1 MQINDIKTLVA
12 RLGAIVDGWD
22 EQSGAPAVE
31 RHIAAS
37 LLAELYEAVKFDT
50 ALAATVVA
58 KVGAEPE
65 PAEEVVAEPTDE
77 VAEVID
83 LSDIFGGSFGD
94 DDEEIVE
101 QKVAEQPIEEVA
113 EPEQEIEAE
122 PEPEPEIE
130 EQPEPEIEIEEQP
143 EPEIEQEEVQS
154 EEEQVLED
162 REEVVEQPAEIEAQ
176 PVEEEEE
183 QPDVEKEEQSVE
195 IETQPVV
202 EEVEQSIETEEQPVK
217 IEEEEQPAE
226 TEEEE
231 QPDVEKEEQS
241 VEIETQ
247 PVVEEVELSIETE
260 EQPTETEKEEQPT
273 EIEAEE
279 QPTETEEEE
288 LPTVAE
294 AEKPKSEQASLFDM
308 EIVRRPRSSS
318 GRRVIMS
325 LYGESATSSS
335 REEKTREKAVEPAP
349 DAIQPVEQPADES
362 PKAVSV
368 AERIAAAQTE
378 GPQVLGD
385 VIGAG
390 TTTLAEAVA
399 ASQPTVQTVQNDRVN
414 TLRAAIGIN
423 DRFIMIRDLFGGDGA
438 AFDQAMDELD
448 AFEDFNE
455 CLVYMSTYRWNPN
468 SDGAR
473 MLMDLVTRKLL

>member
-50 ALAATVVA
+50 ALAATEVA
-58 KVGAEPE
+58 KVVAEPE
-65 PAEEVVAEPTDE
+65 PAEEVVAEPMEE

-101 QKVAEQPIEEVA
+101 QPIEEVA
-113 EPEQEIEAE
+113 EPE
-122 PEPEPEIE
+122 PEPESEPESEIE
-130 EQPEPEIEIEEQP
+130 EQPEV
-143 EPEIEQEEVQS
+143 EIEQEEAQS

-176 PVEEEEE
+176 PVVEKEE

-195 IETQPVV
+195 IETQSVV
-202 EEVEQSIETEEQPVK
+202 EEVEQSIET
-217 IEEEEQPAE
+217 
-226 TEEEE
+226 
-231 QPDVEKEEQS
+231 
-241 VEIETQ
+241 
-247 PVVEEVELSIETE
+247 
-260 EQPTETEKEEQPT
+260 EEQPT

-288 LPTVAE
+288 QPTETEEQPAVAE
-294 AEKPKSEQASLFDM
+294 TEKPKSEQASLFDM

-349 DAIQPVEQPADES
+349 DAIEPVEQPADES

-438 AFDQAMDELD
+438 AFDRAMEELD

>member
-50 ALAATVVA
+50 ALAATEVA
-58 KVGAEPE
+58 KVVAEPE
-65 PAEEVVAEPTDE
+65 PAEEVVAEPTE
-77 VAEVID
+77 EIAEVID

-101 QKVAEQPIEEVA
+101 QEVAEQPIEEVA
-113 EPEQEIEAE
+113 EPE
-122 PEPEPEIE
+122 PEPEIE
-130 EQPEPEIEIEEQP
+130 PEPEP

-162 REEVVEQPAEIEAQ
+162 REEVVEQPAEIEAL
-176 PVEEEEE
+176 PVEEEVE
-183 QPDVEKEEQSVE
+183 QP
-195 IETQPVV
+195 
-202 EEVEQSIETEEQPVK
+202 
-217 IEEEEQPAE
+217 
-226 TEEEE
+226 
-231 QPDVEKEEQS
+231 
-241 VEIETQ
+241 
-247 PVVEEVELSIETE
+247 IETE
-260 EQPTETEKEEQPT
+260 EQPTEIEE
-273 EIEAEE
+273 EE
-279 QPTETEEEE
+279 LPVKTEEEE
-288 LPTVAE
+288 LPVKIEKEEQPAVAE

-335 REEKTREKAVEPAP
+335 REEKTREKAVEPAPDAIQP

-438 AFDQAMDELD
+438 AFDRAMDELD

>member
-58 KVGAEPE
+58 KVVAEPE
-65 PAEEVVAEPTDE
+65 PAEEVVAEPAEE

-101 QKVAEQPIEEVA
+101 QEVAEQPIEEVA
-113 EPEQEIEAE
+113 EPEQEIEPE
-122 PEPEPEIE
+122 PEPEP
-130 EQPEPEIEIEEQP
+130 EIEEQP

-183 QPDVEKEEQSVE
+183 QPDVEMEEQSVE
-195 IETQPVV
+195 IEAQPVV

-231 QPDVEKEEQS
+231 QPVK
-241 VEIETQ
+241 I
-247 PVVEEVELSIETE
+247 
-260 EQPTETEKEEQPT
+260 
-273 EIEAEE
+273 
-279 QPTETEEEE
+279 EEEE
-288 LPTVAE
+288 QPTVAE

>member
-50 ALAATVVA
+50 ALAATEVA
-58 KVGAEPE
+58 KVVAEPE
-65 PAEEVVAEPTDE
+65 PAEEVVAEPTEE

-101 QKVAEQPIEEVA
+101 QEAAEQPIEEVA

-130 EQPEPEIEIEEQP
+130 EQPEPEIE
-143 EPEIEQEEVQS
+143 QEEVQS

-162 REEVVEQPAEIEAQ
+162 SEEVVEQPAEIEAQ
-176 PVEEEEE
+176 PVEEE
-183 QPDVEKEEQSVE
+183 EEQSVE

-202 EEVEQSIETEEQPVK
+202 EEVEQSIETEEQP
-217 IEEEEQPAE
+217 
-226 TEEEE
+226 
-231 QPDVEKEEQS
+231 
-241 VEIETQ
+241 
-247 PVVEEVELSIETE
+247 
-260 EQPTETEKEEQPT
+260 
-273 EIEAEE
+273 
-279 QPTETEEEE
+279 TETEEEKQ
-288 LPTVAE
+288 PAVAE

-349 DAIQPVEQPADES
+349 DAIQPVEQPTDES

>member
-50 ALAATVVA
+50 ALAATEVA
-58 KVGAEPE
+58 KVVAEPE
-65 PAEEVVAEPTDE
+65 PAEEVVAEPTEE

-94 DDEEIVE
+94 DEEEIVE
-101 QKVAEQPIEEVA
+101 QEVAEQPIEEVA

-130 EQPEPEIEIEEQP
+130 EQPEPEIE
-143 EPEIEQEEVQS
+143 QEEAQS

-162 REEVVEQPAEIEAQ
+162 SEEVVEQPAEIEAQ
-176 PVEEEEE
+176 PDVEMEE
-183 QPDVEKEEQSVE
+183 QLDVEKEEQSVE

-202 EEVEQSIETEEQPVK
+202 EEVEHSIET
-217 IEEEEQPAE
+217 
-226 TEEEE
+226 
-231 QPDVEKEEQS
+231 
-241 VEIETQ
+241 
-247 PVVEEVELSIETE
+247 
-260 EQPTETEKEEQPT
+260 EEQPT

-288 LPTVAE
+288 LPVKIEEEEQPAVAE

>member
-50 ALAATVVA
+50 ALAATEVA
-58 KVGAEPE
+58 KVVAEPE
-65 PAEEVVAEPTDE
+65 PAEEVVAEPTE
-77 VAEVID
+77 EIAEVID

-94 DDEEIVE
+94 DEEEVIE
-101 QKVAEQPIEEVA
+101 KEVAEQPIEEAA
-113 EPEQEIEAE
+113 EPESEIEPE
-122 PEPEPEIE
+122 PEPESEPEPEIE
-130 EQPEPEIEIEEQP
+130 EQPEV
-143 EPEIEQEEVQS
+143 EIEQEEAQS
-154 EEEQVLED
+154 EEEQALED
-162 REEVVEQPAEIEAQ
+162 SEEVVEQSVEIETRSVVEGVEQSIEAEEQPAEIEA
-176 PVEEEEE
+176 EE
-183 QPDVEKEEQSVE
+183 QPF
-195 IETQPVV
+195 
-202 EEVEQSIETEEQPVK
+202 ETEE
-217 IEEEEQPAE
+217 
-226 TEEEE
+226 
-231 QPDVEKEEQS
+231 
-241 VEIETQ
+241 
-247 PVVEEVELSIETE
+247 
-260 EQPTETEKEEQPT
+260 
-273 EIEAEE
+273 EE
-279 QPTETEEEE
+279 QPTETEEQ
-288 LPTVAE
+288 PAVAE

-349 DAIQPVEQPADES
+349 EAIQPVEQPADES

-368 AERIAAAQTE
+368 VERIAAAQTE

-438 AFDQAMDELD
+438 AFDRAMDELD

>member
-50 ALAATVVA
+50 ALAATEVA
-58 KVGAEPE
+58 KVVAEPK
-65 PAEEVVAEPTDE
+65 PAEEVVAEPTEE

-101 QKVAEQPIEEVA
+101 QEVAEQPIEEVA
-113 EPEQEIEAE
+113 EPEQEIE
-122 PEPEPEIE
+122 PEPEP
-130 EQPEPEIEIEEQP
+130 EIEEQP

-183 QPDVEKEEQSVE
+183 QPVVEEEVQPVEEEEEQPDVEMEEQSVE
-195 IETQPVV
+195 IEIQLVV
-202 EEVEQSIETEEQPVK
+202 EEVEHSIETEEQPAEIEEEKQPTETEEEEQPVK
-217 IEEEEQPAE
+217 IEEEEQPA
-226 TEEEE
+226 
-231 QPDVEKEEQS
+231 
-241 VEIETQ
+241 
-247 PVVEEVELSIETE
+247 
-260 EQPTETEKEEQPT
+260 
-273 EIEAEE
+273 
-279 QPTETEEEE
+279 
-288 LPTVAE
+288 VAE

-335 REEKTREKAVEPAP
+335 REEKMREKAVEPAP
-349 DAIQPVEQPADES
+349 DAIEPVEQPTDES

>member
-50 ALAATVVA
+50 ALAATEVA
-58 KVGAEPE
+58 KVVAEPK
-65 PAEEVVAEPTDE
+65 PAEEVVAEPAEE

-101 QKVAEQPIEEVA
+101 QEVAEQPIEEAA
-113 EPEQEIEAE
+113 EPEQEIE

-130 EQPEPEIEIEEQP
+130 EQPEPEPEIEEQP
-143 EPEIEQEEVQS
+143 EVEIEQEEVQS

-162 REEVVEQPAEIEAQ
+162 SEEVVEQPAEIEAQ

-202 EEVEQSIETEEQPVK
+202 EEVEH
-217 IEEEEQPAE
+217 
-226 TEEEE
+226 
-231 QPDVEKEEQS
+231 
-241 VEIETQ
+241 
-247 PVVEEVELSIETE
+247 LIETE
-260 EQPTETEKEEQPT
+260 EQPTEIEEEEQP
-273 EIEAEE
+273 A
-279 QPTETEEEE
+279 
-288 LPTVAE
+288 VAD

-349 DAIQPVEQPADES
+349 DAIQPVEQPTDES
-362 PKAVSV
+362 PKAVSM

-438 AFDQAMDELD
+438 AFDRAMDELD

>member
-12 RLGAIVDGWD
+12 RLEAIVDGWD

-50 ALAATVVA
+50 ALAATEVA
-58 KVGAEPE
+58 KMVAEPE
-65 PAEEVVAEPTDE
+65 LAEEVVAEPTEE

-101 QKVAEQPIEEVA
+101 QEVAEQPIEEVA
-113 EPEQEIEAE
+113 EPEQEIE
-122 PEPEPEIE
+122 PEPEIE
-130 EQPEPEIEIEEQP
+130 EQPEPESEP
-143 EPEIEQEEVQS
+143 EPEIEQEEAQS

-183 QPDVEKEEQSVE
+183 QSVE

-202 EEVEQSIETEEQPVK
+202 EEVEQSIETEEQP
-217 IEEEEQPAE
+217 
-226 TEEEE
+226 
-231 QPDVEKEEQS
+231 
-241 VEIETQ
+241 
-247 PVVEEVELSIETE
+247 
-260 EQPTETEKEEQPT
+260 
-273 EIEAEE
+273 
-279 QPTETEEEE
+279 TETEEEKQ
-288 LPTVAE
+288 PAVAE

-349 DAIQPVEQPADES
+349 DAIQPVEQPTDES

-399 ASQPTVQTVQNDRVN
+399 ASQPTVQNVQNDRVN

>member
-50 ALAATVVA
+50 ALAATEVA
-58 KVGAEPE
+58 KVVAEPE
-65 PAEEVVAEPTDE
+65 PTEEIVAEPTEE

-101 QKVAEQPIEEVA
+101 QEVAEQPIEEVA
-113 EPEQEIEAE
+113 EPESEIEPE

-130 EQPEPEIEIEEQP
+130 EQPEV
-143 EPEIEQEEVQS
+143 EIEQEEAQS

-162 REEVVEQPAEIEAQ
+162 REEVVEQPAEIETQ

-183 QPDVEKEEQSVE
+183 QQSVE

-202 EEVEQSIETEEQPVK
+202 EEVEQSIETEEQPAEIEEEEQPVK
-217 IEEEEQPAE
+217 IEEEEQ
-226 TEEEE
+226 T
-231 QPDVEKEEQS
+231 
-241 VEIETQ
+241 
-247 PVVEEVELSIETE
+247 
-260 EQPTETEKEEQPT
+260 
-273 EIEAEE
+273 
-279 QPTETEEEE
+279 
-288 LPTVAE
+288 TVAE

-438 AFDQAMDELD
+438 AFDRAMDELD

>member
-50 ALAATVVA
+50 ALAATEVA
-58 KVGAEPE
+58 KVVTEPG
-65 PAEEVVAEPTDE
+65 PAEE

-101 QKVAEQPIEEVA
+101 QEVAEQPIEEVA
-113 EPEQEIEAE
+113 EPEQEIE
-122 PEPEPEIE
+122 
-130 EQPEPEIEIEEQP
+130 P

-162 REEVVEQPAEIEAQ
+162 SEEVVEQPAEIEAQ
-176 PVEEEEE
+176 PVEAEEE
-183 QPDVEKEEQSVE
+183 QPVVEKVEQSVE

-202 EEVEQSIETEEQPVK
+202 EEVEHSIETEEQPS
-217 IEEEEQPAE
+217 E
-226 TEEEE
+226 T
-231 QPDVEKEEQS
+231 
-241 VEIETQ
+241 
-247 PVVEEVELSIETE
+247 
-260 EQPTETEKEEQPT
+260 
-273 EIEAEE
+273 EE

-288 LPTVAE
+288 LPVKIEEEEQPAVAE

-423 DRFIMIRDLFGGDGA
+423 GRFIMIRDLFGGDGA
-438 AFDQAMDELD
+438 AFDRAMDELD

>member
-50 ALAATVVA
+50 ALAATEVA
-58 KVGAEPE
+58 KVVAEPE
-65 PAEEVVAEPTDE
+65 PAEEVVAEPTEE

-101 QKVAEQPIEEVA
+101 QEVA
-113 EPEQEIEAE
+113 EPTEDVAEPEPEPEIEAE

-130 EQPEPEIEIEEQP
+130 EQPEPEIE
-143 EPEIEQEEVQS
+143 QEEVQS
-154 EEEQVLED
+154 EAEQVLED
-162 REEVVEQPAEIEAQ
+162 REEVVEQPAEIETQ

-183 QPDVEKEEQSVE
+183 QSVVEKEEQPVE

-202 EEVEQSIETEEQPVK
+202 EEVEHSIETEEQPAE
-217 IEEEEQPAE
+217 IEAEEQPIE

-231 QPDVEKEEQS
+231 QP
-241 VEIETQ
+241 I
-247 PVVEEVELSIETE
+247 
-260 EQPTETEKEEQPT
+260 
-273 EIEAEE
+273 
-279 QPTETEEEE
+279 ETEEEE
-288 LPTVAE
+288 QPAVAE

-362 PKAVSV
+362 PKAISV

-438 AFDQAMDELD
+438 AFDRAMDELD

>member
-50 ALAATVVA
+50 ALAATEVA
-58 KVGAEPE
+58 KVVAEPE
-65 PAEEVVAEPTDE
+65 PAEEVVAEPTEE

-101 QKVAEQPIEEVA
+101 QEVA
-113 EPEQEIEAE
+113 EPTEDVAEPEPEPEIEAE

-130 EQPEPEIEIEEQP
+130 EQPEPEIE
-143 EPEIEQEEVQS
+143 QEEVQS
-154 EEEQVLED
+154 EAEQVLED
-162 REEVVEQPAEIEAQ
+162 REEVVEQPAEIETQ

-183 QPDVEKEEQSVE
+183 QSVVEKEEQPVE

-202 EEVEQSIETEEQPVK
+202 EEVEHSIETEEQPAE
-217 IEEEEQPAE
+217 IEAEEQPIE

-231 QPDVEKEEQS
+231 QP
-241 VEIETQ
+241 I
-247 PVVEEVELSIETE
+247 
-260 EQPTETEKEEQPT
+260 
-273 EIEAEE
+273 
-279 QPTETEEEE
+279 ETEEEE
-288 LPTVAE
+288 QPAVAE

-362 PKAVSV
+362 PKAISV

-438 AFDQAMDELD
+438 AFDRAMDELN

>member
-50 ALAATVVA
+50 ALAATEVA
-58 KVGAEPE
+58 KVVAEPE
-65 PAEEVVAEPTDE
+65 PAEEFVAEPTEE

-94 DDEEIVE
+94 DDEEVVE
-101 QKVAEQPIEEVA
+101 QEVAEQPIEEVA
-113 EPEQEIEAE
+113 EPEPEIEPEQE

-130 EQPEPEIEIEEQP
+130 EQPEV
-143 EPEIEQEEVQS
+143 EIEQEEVQS

-162 REEVVEQPAEIEAQ
+162 DEDKVEQPVEIEVQ
-176 PVEEEEE
+176 PVVEEEE
-183 QPDVEKEEQSVE
+183 QPVE

-202 EEVEQSIETEEQPVK
+202 EEVEQSIETEEQPAEIEEEK
-217 IEEEEQPAE
+217 QPTEIEEEEQPAM
-226 TEEEE
+226 
-231 QPDVEKEEQS
+231 
-241 VEIETQ
+241 
-247 PVVEEVELSIETE
+247 
-260 EQPTETEKEEQPT
+260 
-273 EIEAEE
+273 
-279 QPTETEEEE
+279 
-288 LPTVAE
+288 AE

-335 REEKTREKAVEPAP
+335 REEKTREKAVEPAPDAIQP

-438 AFDQAMDELD
+438 AFDRAMDELD

>member
-50 ALAATVVA
+50 ALAATEVA
-58 KVGAEPE
+58 KVVAEPK
-65 PAEEVVAEPTDE
+65 PAEEVVAEPTEE

-101 QKVAEQPIEEVA
+101 QEVAEQPIEEVV
-113 EPEQEIEAE
+113 EPEQEIEPE
-122 PEPEPEIE
+122 PEPEP
-130 EQPEPEIEIEEQP
+130 EIEEQP

-162 REEVVEQPAEIEAQ
+162 REKVVEQPAEIET
-176 PVEEEEE
+176 
-183 QPDVEKEEQSVE
+183 QPDVEKEAQPDVE
-195 IETQPVV
+195 
-202 EEVEQSIETEEQPVK
+202 K
-217 IEEEEQPAE
+217 
-226 TEEEE
+226 EE

-260 EQPTETEKEEQPT
+260 EQPA

-279 QPTETEEEE
+279 QPA
-288 LPTVAE
+288 VAE

-399 ASQPTVQTVQNDRVN
+399 ASQPTVQNVQNDRVN

>member
-1 MQINDIKTLVA
+1 MQINNIKTLVA

-50 ALAATVVA
+50 ALAATEVA
-58 KVGAEPE
+58 KVVAEPE
-65 PAEEVVAEPTDE
+65 PTEEVVAEPAEE

-101 QKVAEQPIEEVA
+101 QPIEEVA
-113 EPEQEIEAE
+113 EPE
-122 PEPEPEIE
+122 PEPESEPESEIE
-130 EQPEPEIEIEEQP
+130 EQPEV
-143 EPEIEQEEVQS
+143 EIEQEEAQS

-183 QPDVEKEEQSVE
+183 QPDVEKEGQSVE

-202 EEVEQSIETEEQPVK
+202 EEVEQTIET
-217 IEEEEQPAE
+217 
-226 TEEEE
+226 
-231 QPDVEKEEQS
+231 
-241 VEIETQ
+241 
-247 PVVEEVELSIETE
+247 
-260 EQPTETEKEEQPT
+260 EEQPT

-279 QPTETEEEE
+279 QPAEIEEEE

-438 AFDQAMDELD
+438 AFDRAMEELD

>member
-50 ALAATVVA
+50 ALAATEVA
-58 KVGAEPE
+58 KVVAEPE
-65 PAEEVVAEPTDE
+65 PAEKAVAEPAEE

-101 QKVAEQPIEEVA
+101 QPIEEVA
-113 EPEQEIEAE
+113 EPE
-122 PEPEPEIE
+122 PEPESEPESEIE
-130 EQPEPEIEIEEQP
+130 EQPEV
-143 EPEIEQEEVQS
+143 EIEQEEAQS

-183 QPDVEKEEQSVE
+183 QPDVEKEGQSVE

-202 EEVEQSIETEEQPVK
+202 EEVEQTIET
-217 IEEEEQPAE
+217 
-226 TEEEE
+226 
-231 QPDVEKEEQS
+231 
-241 VEIETQ
+241 
-247 PVVEEVELSIETE
+247 
-260 EQPTETEKEEQPT
+260 EEQPT

-279 QPTETEEEE
+279 QPAEIEEEE

-438 AFDQAMDELD
+438 AFDRAMEELD

>member
-50 ALAATVVA
+50 ALAATEVA
-58 KVGAEPE
+58 KVVAEPE

-162 REEVVEQPAEIEAQ
+162 SEEVVEQPAEIEAQ

-202 EEVEQSIETEEQPVK
+202 EEVEQSIETEEQPAE
-217 IEEEEQPAE
+217 IEEEEQPSETEAEEQTTE

-231 QPDVEKEEQS
+231 QP
-241 VEIETQ
+241 
-247 PVVEEVELSIETE
+247 
-260 EQPTETEKEEQPT
+260 
-273 EIEAEE
+273 
-279 QPTETEEEE
+279 
-288 LPTVAE
+288 TVAE
-294 AEKPKSEQASLFDM
+294 TEKPKSEQASLFDM

-438 AFDQAMDELD
+438 AFDRAMEELD

>member
-58 KVGAEPE
+58 KVVAEPE

-101 QKVAEQPIEEVA
+101 QEVAEQPIEEVA
-113 EPEQEIEAE
+113 EPEQEIEPE
-122 PEPEPEIE
+122 PEPEP
-130 EQPEPEIEIEEQP
+130 EIEEQP

-183 QPDVEKEEQSVE
+183 QPDVEMEEQSVE
-195 IETQPVV
+195 IEAQPVV

-231 QPDVEKEEQS
+231 QPVK
-241 VEIETQ
+241 I
-247 PVVEEVELSIETE
+247 
-260 EQPTETEKEEQPT
+260 
-273 EIEAEE
+273 
-279 QPTETEEEE
+279 EEEE
-288 LPTVAE
+288 QPTVAE

>member
-50 ALAATVVA
+50 ALAATEVA
-58 KVGAEPE
+58 KVVAEPE
-65 PAEEVVAEPTDE
+65 PTEEVVAEPTEE

-94 DDEEIVE
+94 DEEEIVE
-101 QKVAEQPIEEVA
+101 QEVAEQPIEEAA
-113 EPEQEIEAE
+113 EPELEIE
-122 PEPEPEIE
+122 PEPEPEPEPKIE
-130 EQPEPEIEIEEQP
+130 EQPEV
-143 EPEIEQEEVQS
+143 EIEQEEVQS

-162 REEVVEQPAEIEAQ
+162 SEEVVEQPA
-176 PVEEEEE
+176 
-183 QPDVEKEEQSVE
+183 E

-217 IEEEEQPAE
+217 IEEEEQPA
-226 TEEEE
+226 
-231 QPDVEKEEQS
+231 
-241 VEIETQ
+241 
-247 PVVEEVELSIETE
+247 
-260 EQPTETEKEEQPT
+260 
-273 EIEAEE
+273 
-279 QPTETEEEE
+279 
-288 LPTVAE
+288 VAE